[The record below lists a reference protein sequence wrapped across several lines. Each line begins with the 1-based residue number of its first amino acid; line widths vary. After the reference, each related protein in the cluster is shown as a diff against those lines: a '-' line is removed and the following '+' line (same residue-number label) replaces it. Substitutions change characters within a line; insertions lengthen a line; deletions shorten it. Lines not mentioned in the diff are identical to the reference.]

1 MTVTMFF
8 SFFLFFLFLSVKY
21 SPGKNRVL
29 FIITYF
35 KEIFLY
41 IFFAINEIKCNRR
54 ENKEQR
60 FFLKETLNKTGLHE
74 KKLGFMGFFLVK
86 TP

>member
-1 MTVTMFF
+1 MSANDSDKVLFI
-8 SFFLFFLFLSVKY
+8 FLFFLFLSVKY

-41 IFFAINEIKCNRR
+41 IFLLLMKLNVTEGKTRN
-54 ENKEQR
+54 NV
-60 FFLKETLNKTGLHE
+60 FFLRKH
-74 KKLGFMGFFLVK
+74 
-86 TP
+86 